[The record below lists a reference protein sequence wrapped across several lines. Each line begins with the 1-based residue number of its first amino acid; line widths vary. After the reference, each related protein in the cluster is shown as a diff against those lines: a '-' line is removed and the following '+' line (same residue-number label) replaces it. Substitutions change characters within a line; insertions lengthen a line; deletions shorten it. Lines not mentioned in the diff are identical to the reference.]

1 MVACVCVRV
10 CVRERKRVYSSKIIP
25 LHGIVCSGV
34 EALLW

>member
-1 MVACVCVRV
+1 MCA
-10 CVRERKRVYSSKIIP
+10 RERERLREYIVVSRKIIP

>member
-1 MVACVCVRV
+1 MCECKR
-10 CVRERKRVYSSKIIP
+10 REIEREYIVVSRKIIP